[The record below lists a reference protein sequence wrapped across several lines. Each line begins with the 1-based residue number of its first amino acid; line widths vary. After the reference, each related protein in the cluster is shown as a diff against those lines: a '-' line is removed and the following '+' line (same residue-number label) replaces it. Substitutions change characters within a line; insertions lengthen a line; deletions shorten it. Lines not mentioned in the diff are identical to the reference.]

1 MHGAGLEVRAA
12 HTTPSKNIQWV
23 TRHFPPSTL
32 MARLRCH
39 LLHSV
44 GEMRHS
50 LLGCQGGL
58 LMEVHQ
64 QLTRAVEVPHS
75 FISEG
80 DSQTVQATSHIWGF
94 GWGQWSRSCSD
105 VPLSWLKYSH
115 RTHNSG
121 VGSWVSSGRWKWVS
135 FSFHSKG
142 TLTLPDGSSH
152 TLFLSLHCHY
162 SVASFSKLV

>member
-12 HTTPSKNIQWV
+12 RTTPSKNIQWV

-44 GEMRHS
+44 GEMRPS

-64 QLTRAVEVPHS
+64 QLNT
-75 FISEG
+75 
-80 DSQTVQATSHIWGF
+80 
-94 GWGQWSRSCSD
+94 GQWKFLTPSF
-105 VPLSWLKYSH
+105 LKGTARQSKLHPTFGVLDEVSEVGHVVIKVQPSH
-115 RTHNSG
+115 RQLG
-121 VGSWVSSGRWKWVS
+121 GWILGI
-135 FSFHSKG
+135 
-142 TLTLPDGSSH
+142 
-152 TLFLSLHCHY
+152 
-162 SVASFSKLV
+162 